1 MKHLFAA
8 LILVLLAA
16 PAYAQD
22 PKKGIEAYER
32 GDYAAALREIRP
44 LAEQGDAT
52 AQFNLGLM
60 YSLGQGVP
68 QDSAAAVEWYRL
80 AAGQG
85 YADAQNNFSVMF
97 ANGQG
102 VLQDFVQA
110 HMWLSLAAAQGHAFA
125 IEGRDLVANLM
136 TPAQIADARRRAREW
151 LEAHPG

>member
-22 PKKGIEAYER
+22 LKKGIEAYER

-44 LAEQGDAT
+44 LAEQGHAT

-68 QDSAAAVEWYRL
+68 QDSDEAVKWYRW
-80 AAGQG
+80 AAGQRHAG
-85 YADAQNNFSVMF
+85 AQEKL
-97 ANGQG
+97 G
-102 VLQDFVQA
+102 
-110 HMWLSLAAAQGHAFA
+110 AA
-125 IEGRDLVANLM
+125 
-136 TPAQIADARRRAREW
+136 
-151 LEAHPG
+151 